1 MDGAHEVH
9 DALTNLCKDIER
21 WISEVAPLAQYRAPI
36 IDWHHPD
43 DYGQR
48 GIQGLRK
55 FLAHAAAE
63 RDHVE
68 SVSGTSAALLQ
79 MLCGE
84 AALTSASAS
93 ACRSSTPVSRLA
105 S

>member
-9 DALTNLCKDIER
+9 NALTNLCKDIER
-21 WISEVAPLAQYRAPI
+21 WISKVAPSAQYRAPI

-68 SVSGTSAALLQ
+68 SVSGTAAALPDVL
-79 MLCGE
+79 LE
-84 AALTSASAS
+84 EDALTFASAS
-93 ACRSSTPVSRLA
+93 SRSSSPVYRPA